1 MVFLLLGGATLVAL
15 MLALGMFSGAQVTT
29 VKKFGV
35 WTVALGGLVLAALL
49 FLSGRGAAA
58 MGDLLMLGMLIWPWI
73 VQQKRAPSR
82 GAGPRPDFA
91 AQFRR
96 TAPPPPPPNR
106 GGMSRDEAYAV
117 LGLKP
122 GSDAAT
128 VRDAHKRLMRMAHP
142 DNGGSDWLASRL
154 NQARDILLA

>member
-1 MVFLLLGGATLVAL
+1 VVFLLLGGATLVAL
-15 MLALGMFSGAQVTT
+15 MVALGLFSGAQVTT

-35 WTVALGGLVLAALL
+35 WTVALGGLALAALL

-73 VQQKRAPSR
+73 VQQKRAPNR
-82 GAGPRPDFA
+82 GAGARPGFRA
-91 AQFRR
+91 EFRR
-96 TAPPPPPPNR
+96 PPPPPPPNR
-106 GGMSRDEAYAV
+106 GGMSREEAYAV

-122 GSDAAT
+122 GCDAAT